1 MFMDKKQ
8 VDYLKRKYVGKTIC
22 LISMPADPW
31 PIEPGTLGTC
41 TGVDDAG
48 QLLMHWENG
57 RGLSL
62 IPGTDIFET
71 VE

>member
-1 MFMDKKQ
+1 MVNREQ
-8 VDYLKRKYVGKTIC
+8 VEFLRKKYVGKTIC
-22 LISMPADPW
+22 LILMPYDPW

-48 QLLMHWENG
+48 QLLMRWENG

-62 IPGTDIFET
+62 IPGTDIFKI
-71 VE
+71 VEE